1 MDSLRRQALIPDDA
15 EALMLDF
22 IRQEMKTDAAHDINH
37 VQRVVHSA
45 VKLAELEGAVM
56 EVVVP
61 AAYLHDCF
69 THPKN
74 HPDRHLSSH
83 IAANK
88 AIEFLISI
96 DYPEQFFPAIHH
108 AIVAHSFSANL
119 ETETLE
125 AKIVQDA
132 DRLDA
137 LGAVGVARCVQVGV
151 SFARQLYSTED
162 PLCDDRQPNDSLYTI
177 DHFFSKLLRL
187 DQGMHTDSARAE
199 ARRRIEF
206 MRVYLEQL
214 ESEF

>member
-1 MDSLRRQALIPDDA
+1 MESLKNQVPIRADFESQ
-15 EALMLDF
+15 MLAF
-22 IRQEMKTDAAHDINH
+22 ISQEMKTDAAHDINH
-37 VQRVVHSA
+37 VQRVVHTA
-45 VKLAELEGAVM
+45 VKLAEQEGAIL
-56 EVVVP
+56 EVVIP

-96 DYPEQFFPAIHH
+96 DYPDQHLAAIHH
-108 AIVAHSFSANL
+108 AIVAHSFSANIV
-119 ETETLE
+119 TETLE
-125 AKIVQDA
+125 ARIVQDA

-151 SFARQLYSTED
+151 SFARQLYSLDD
-162 PLCDDRQPNDSLYTI
+162 PLCDNRQPNDSQYTI
-177 DHFFSKLLRL
+177 DHFFTKLLRL
-187 DQGMHTDSARAE
+187 DQGMHTESARIE

-206 MRVYLEQL
+206 MRLYLDQL
-214 ESEF
+214 KTEF